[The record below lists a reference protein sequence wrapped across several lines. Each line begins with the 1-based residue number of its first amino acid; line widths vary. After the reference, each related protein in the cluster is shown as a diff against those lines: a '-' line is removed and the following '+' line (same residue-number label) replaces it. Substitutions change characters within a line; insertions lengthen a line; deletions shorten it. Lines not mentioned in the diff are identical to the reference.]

1 MLTRHARVPRFV
13 QSTYMGLS
21 CLFKMAAHEDYS
33 EIMRGRVQKLLPETS
48 YINQDSPERQNQ

>member
-33 EIMRGRVQKLLPETS
+33 EMIRGKGPK
-48 YINQDSPERQNQ
+48 IIA